1 MSKPVRYLLG
11 AVIAVILLAGSF
23 SGGLVV
29 GWLVPLDGSGEV
41 INPIGLL
48 PFSKQPNDSGSTSTP
63 ANLETLF
70 QPFWQ
75 SWEIVTTRFVD
86 QPVDTQKMMRGA
98 IRGMLESLEN
108 DYTSY
113 MDPVEYQISSNYL
126 NSEYE
131 GIGAWVDT
139 TGNYLKI
146 ISPMPG
152 SPAEK
157 AGLQPNDIILKVDGK
172 DMTGVD
178 GSVVLSHVLGPA
190 NSKVTLTI
198 QREGS
203 AEPFD
208 VTITRAKI
216 KVTSVESK
224 MLDNQIAYIRI
235 STFGEKTTAEL
246 KAALETLM
254 AENPKGLIL
263 DLRNNGGGYLTTGI
277 EVVSQF
283 ISEGAVMYE
292 EYGGGTRKTYNAE
305 PGGLALDIPMIV
317 LVNKGSA
324 SASEITAGAIQDLG
338 RGQLLGETT
347 FGKGEVQQWIPL
359 DDNQG
364 AVRVTIAR
372 WLTPK
377 ERQIQGKGLT
387 PDIEVI
393 LSEEDA
399 RNKQD
404 PQLDRALELL
414 KNSSK

>member
-1 MSKPVRYLLG
+1 MSRPVRYLLG

-23 SGGLVV
+23 SGGLIV
-29 GWLVPLDGSGEV
+29 GWLIPLNGSESA
-41 INPIGLL
+41 INPISLL
-48 PFSKQPNDSGSTSTP
+48 PFTKESADSGSSATP
-63 ANLETLF
+63 ADMETLF
-70 QPFWQ
+70 KPFWQ
-75 SWEIVTTRFVD
+75 AWDIVSTRFVD
-86 QPVDTQKMMRGA
+86 QPVDTEKMMRGA
-98 IRGMLESLEN
+98 IRGMLDSLEN

-113 MDPVEYQISSNYL
+113 MDPVEFQISSNHL

-146 ISPMPG
+146 ISPIAG

-157 AGLQPNDIILKVDGK
+157 AGLQPDDIILKVDGE

-198 QREGS
+198 LREGT

-208 VTITRAKI
+208 VTIQRAKI
-216 KVTSVESK
+216 KVASIESK
-224 MLDNQIAYIRI
+224 MLDGQVAYIRL
-235 STFGEKTTAEL
+235 STFGDKTSDEL
-246 KAALETLM
+246 KEALTTLM

-283 ISEGAVMYE
+283 IGKGAVMYE
-292 EYGGGTRKTYNAE
+292 VYGDGTRKTYNAE
-305 PGGLALDIPMIV
+305 PGGLALDIPLIV

-324 SASEITAGAIQDLG
+324 SASEITAGAIQDTG
-338 RGQLLGETT
+338 RGTLLGETT

-359 DDNQG
+359 DDDQG

-387 PDIEVI
+387 PDIEVTI
-393 LSEEDA
+393 SEEDA
-399 RNKQD
+399 KNKKD
-404 PQLDRALELL
+404 PQLDKALEIL
-414 KNSSK
+414 KNGK